1 VKGFEC
7 RIMNFEYRIM
17 KYKVKARIVRVV
29 KNVFVCCLMITLF
42 ACDKKPQ
49 AIPHYTVSKE
59 FKSDSLTTVN
69 VHINN
74 RMTSDQLLLIAGK
87 LKADSAKIQNLDI
100 HYLLPGNTDFSAGD
114 NSYYASA
121 RFVKEN
127 EVKPT
132 DSLKDDDGNVV
143 RLKIFGLSSERA
155 KSLLALQPKEIA
167 GKNVLGRF
175 IDDYN
180 HTVIIPFNDPS
191 DKKNELYII
200 EVDSTAKVVSAT
212 VPQKVVEDGTE
223 KWLVTK
229 NGDYITIKNNVLTQ
243 YAADGLGVP
252 FNSIKSG
259 I

>member
-1 VKGFEC
+1 MIRF
-7 RIMNFEYRIM
+7 I
-17 KYKVKARIVRVV
+17 
-29 KNVFVCCLMITLF
+29 KNVIVNCLVTIFFSCT
-42 ACDKKPQ
+42 KKEKN
-49 AIPHYTVSKE
+49 IPHYNVSKI
-59 FKSDSLTTVN
+59 FKSDSVTTVN

-74 RMTSDQLLLIAGK
+74 RLKTVELLLIAGK
-87 LKADSAKIQNLDI
+87 LKKDSAQIPNLEI
-100 HYLLPGNTDFSAGD
+100 HYLLPGNTETSAGD

-121 RFVKEN
+121 MFVKDK

-132 DSLKDDDGNVV
+132 DALKDDNGNVV
-143 RLKIFGLSSERA
+143 RLKIFGLSLEKARHLL
-155 KSLLALQPKEIA
+155 SLHPNEIN

-180 HTVIIPFNDPS
+180 HTVIIPFKDPL

-200 EVDSTAKVVSAT
+200 EIGSTAKIVSAT
-212 VPQKVVEDGTE
+212 VPQKKDEDGIE
-223 KWLVTK
+223 KWLVTQ
-229 NGDYITIKNNVLTQ
+229 NGDYITLKNDVLTQ